1 MTAIEVRYA
10 RINFE
15 LPAAGCTEAV
25 IHSWLEVLESAVNWG
40 YSHDYTLFFNQEL
53 WIVGVSI
60 PVQNEALELLKVG
73 TVMGVVKI
81 EVVLNNLGFD
91 NLWLSLQDEDT
102 DVIEMS

>member
-1 MTAIEVRYA
+1 MEVRYA

-15 LPAAGCTEAV
+15 LSASDCTEAV
-25 IHSWLEVLESAVNWG
+25 IHSWLEVLEDAVNWG